1 MKYKLTATHLSY
13 RCNHLDDAP
22 ACLRKYI
29 EKIKNADDS
38 LELPEPVIEH
48 NQVYIDLV
56 YASQIYNLTKAVA
69 HNLIICID
77 DEEPTIEIYDD
88 WRE

>member
-1 MKYKLTATHLSY
+1 MRFKLTATHLTY

-22 ACLRKYI
+22 MCLRKYT
-29 EKIKNADDS
+29 EKIKNADAS

-56 YASQIYNLTKAVA
+56 YGSQIFNLAKILDKE
-69 HNLIICID
+69 LIIRTD
-77 DEEPTIEIYDD
+77 DEPTIEIYDD

>member
-22 ACLRKYI
+22 TCLKKYI
-29 EKIKNADDS
+29 EKIKGADDS
-38 LELPEPVIEH
+38 LDLPEPVIEH
-48 NQVYIDLV
+48 NRVYIDLV
-56 YASQIYNLTKAVA
+56 YGSQMYNLAKAVA

-77 DEEPTIEIYDD
+77 DEQPTIEIYDD

>member
-1 MKYKLTATHLSY
+1 MKYKLTATHLIY
-13 RCNHLDDAP
+13 RCNHLDDASI
-22 ACLRKYI
+22 CLKKYI

-38 LELPEPVIEH
+38 LELPEPVIEGSR
-48 NQVYIDLV
+48 VYINLM
-56 YASQIYNLTKAVA
+56 YGSQIYNLAKALSQNV
-69 HNLIICID
+69 IICFD